1 MKTLNDVAKAY
12 KKAAGKAIY
21 PGVSYNGYKTL
32 SSKAFATGNLLSK
45 FVTSPQNSPDKIG
58 RENKLTNGV
67 QYTFVLDIAPTG
79 ADYGTYVHYG
89 TSKMKARPFAEIAT
103 EDSTFI
109 KVFDEFI
116 EDKVDDVVLDYVGTM
131 DSKWKTAG
139 FEVS

>member
-1 MKTLNDVAKAY
+1 MKTLSDVAKAY